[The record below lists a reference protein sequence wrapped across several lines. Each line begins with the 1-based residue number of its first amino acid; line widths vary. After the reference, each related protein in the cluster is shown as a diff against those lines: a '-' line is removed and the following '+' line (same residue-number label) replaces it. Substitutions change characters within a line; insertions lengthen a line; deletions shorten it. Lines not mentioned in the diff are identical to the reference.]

1 LVADDKRQMHMV
13 AYLKTGP
20 TARQDGGWRH
30 PEATLDDF
38 LSAERYQAI
47 ARTLEAAKFDGCF
60 FADLLG
66 LQDIHRGSYDT
77 VLRGGGQVSY
87 LDPMVVLPVMA
98 AATTRLGLG
107 LTLSTTFHHPYHLAR
122 WLGSLDVMSGGR
134 VAWNVVTSATD
145 LEAKNLG
152 MDAIPPR
159 DQRYERAEEV
169 LEACCALWSGWEENP
184 FVLDKENGIFADPS
198 KVHYANYAGRWV
210 KTRGPLSIPRSP
222 QGRPVLMQAGSSER
236 GRDFAAKWAEAI
248 FTIQNTD
255 EDLRAFYAD
264 LKGRM
269 AQRGRAP
276 RDCAI
281 LAASTFVI
289 GETESIAQERAEYLR
304 SLVEPDVRKAR
315 YSGHL
320 GADLSQVAGGAT
332 LHELQGNQGIRGSH
346 AELEQTMKTKG
357 VSLVEAASSPD
368 GKEIVGTPSSI
379 ADRLQTLFESGA
391 CDGFVVSPTYFPG
404 MFEQFCRSVI
414 PELQRRGLFRKD
426 YSGTTL
432 RHHLTS

>member
-1 LVADDKRQMHMV
+1 MV

-30 PEATLDDF
+30 PEAVLNDF
-38 LSAERYQAI
+38 LTAEPYAAI

-66 LQDIHRGSYDT
+66 LQDIHRGSYET

-152 MDAIPPR
+152 MEAIPPK
-159 DQRYERAEEV
+159 DQRYDRAEEV
-169 LEACCALWSGWEENP
+169 LEACCALWSGWEEDP

-198 KVHYANYAGRWV
+198 KVHYANYSGRWV

-222 QGRPVLMQAGSSER
+222 QGRPVLMQAGASER

-248 FTIQNTD
+248 FTIQSTK
-255 EDLRAFYAD
+255 EDLQAFYAD
-264 LKGRM
+264 LKARM
-269 AQRGRAP
+269 ARRGR
-276 RDCAI
+276 RSEDCAI

-289 GETESIAQERAEYLR
+289 GETESIAKERAEYLR
-304 SLVEPDVRKAR
+304 SLVVPEMRQAR
-315 YSGHL
+315 YSGLL
-320 GADLSQVAGGAT
+320 GADLSRLTTDAT
-332 LHELQGNQGIRGSH
+332 LQELQGHQGITGSH
-346 AELEQTMKTKG
+346 HVLEQTMRAKG
-357 VSLVEAASSPD
+357 VSLAEAAFDPND
-368 GKEIVGTPSSI
+368 CEIAGTPSSI
-379 ADRLQTLFESGA
+379 ADRLQDLFESEA

-404 MFEQFCRSVI
+404 MLEQFCRSVI
-414 PELQRRGLFRKD
+414 PELQRRGLFRRD

-432 RHHLTS
+432 RHHLRS